1 MIVTNPNDPTAVPPP
16 ERTRFAEPA
25 PAVPTEPA
33 PAVPAEPAPAVP
45 AEPLDEPVAEPVAAP
60 LAEAEPA
67 EPAVESVPE
76 PVADHAAELP
86 TEPVSLHKD
95 QTPLG
100 ASAPSVATP
109 LSAAVEVAALP
120 AVPQAAPEP
129 NLAATEPDLAAPE
142 PDLAAPEP
150 DPAGPPAP
158 SARGVLVPVL
168 AALVVVLTVLTGVL
182 VWLAVTTRG
191 PAPVEASRREA
202 LGAARDAARLVFSYD
217 YRTLPKDFAAGRAVT
232 TGGFRKEYDRTTQ
245 KLVDDVAPRYK
256 AVVAADVI
264 DASVVRATE
273 NEVVCLVFVNQA
285 STSTQNTQP
294 KITVSRL
301 EMTLVRRGDDWLV
314 EDINAL

>member
-25 PAVPTEPA
+25 PAVPT
-33 PAVPAEPAPAVP
+33 EPAPAVP

-129 NLAATEPDLAAPE
+129 NLAATE